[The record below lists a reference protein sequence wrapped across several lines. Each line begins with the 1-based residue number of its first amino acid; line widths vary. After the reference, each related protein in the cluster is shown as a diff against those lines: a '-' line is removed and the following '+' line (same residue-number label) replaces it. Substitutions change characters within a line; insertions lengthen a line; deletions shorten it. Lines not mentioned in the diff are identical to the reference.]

1 MGSGTGLSETVFPRK
16 GQEHEQTSSN
26 IGQLTKYDVFLN
38 HRGPDLKKT
47 FVSHLN
53 KALRLAGC
61 EPFLDA
67 KALVK
72 GQHAFNSIN
81 EALSGVVVHVAIFSR
96 RYAESKYCLNELCDM
111 LASEK
116 RVIPVFYDVE
126 PENLRRTDVGPFAEA
141 FGEHLRKGRDADV
154 VRWRAG
160 LMEAAAITGFKLMEC
175 DK

>member
-1 MGSGTGLSETVFPRK
+1 MRKSKFRELIDQLLPETWEVAVVDSQRRAFQGK
-16 GQEHEQTSSN
+16 DKS
-26 IGQLTKYDVFLN
+26 TKYDVFLN

-61 EPFLDA
+61 EAFLDA

-111 LASEK
+111 LA
-116 RVIPVFYDVE
+116 
-126 PENLRRTDVGPFAEA
+126 
-141 FGEHLRKGRDADV
+141 
-154 VRWRAG
+154 
-160 LMEAAAITGFKLMEC
+160 M
-175 DK
+175 